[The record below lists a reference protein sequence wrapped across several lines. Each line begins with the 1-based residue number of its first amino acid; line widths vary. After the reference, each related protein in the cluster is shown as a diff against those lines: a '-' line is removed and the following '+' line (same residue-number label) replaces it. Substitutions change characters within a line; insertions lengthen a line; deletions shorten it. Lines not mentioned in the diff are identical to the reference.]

1 MKSLES
7 LVELIDKTIEET
19 ADANKRVEIEAFY
32 RLKENLKDI
41 PSILYFNPIFVPR
54 FEREIKPDILWI
66 YPRMGILIIE
76 VKAWDKEFI
85 ERLRLQ
91 DERFHSETKSF
102 ENPIREASRF
112 KEGLMNYIKS
122 KLNVKQLPLA
132 VEYAIYFPK
141 LTRKEYRELKN
152 EWFREL
158 VFEECCI
165 FKKDRNIARKLIER
179 LRKYRLKPREKD
191 VLALRRFLF
200 PGLTVSKLDLRVR
213 EKEVP
218 LMDVYQESLLYKY
231 SRGYRI
237 LRGTAG
243 SGKTVV
249 LVGKA
254 VQEKVM
260 NKSKKVLIVTFA
272 NSLASE
278 IKNSIER
285 VLETE
290 DTDNVTVDDFEV
302 TTIDSL
308 VQNLVS
314 RYVGNNKKV
323 INNKKTRKTLAD
335 YLEKNPSLIPDDA
348 KYDVILCD
356 ESQDFSKELFS
367 VIRSL
372 SKENGLI
379 IFGVDETQRI
389 YDGTDWKW
397 IDVGFDTRGRG
408 KVTILRKSYRNP
420 GKIFKLAVEFLRQDS
435 QLMKDL
441 KELDAVVVDEGI
453 ESIRKDDGEVEF
465 YETNN
470 EFEKVAE
477 IVADLIEKGTN
488 FGDIFILA
496 SLEDHVKLFYR
507 AILSRIPH
515 LKSKLHYFS
524 SHSPKRYKFV
534 PDDKIV
540 IMPYKSA
547 KGLERPI
554 VIVTGIGNLPY
565 DSSKKVTEQRR
576 DRRTLYVALT
586 RAQKK
591 LIITS
596 YKEKDNGFTKDIRSI
611 LEKISYRKEIN

>member
-1 MKSLES
+1 MESLEN
-7 LVELIDKTIEET
+7 LVELIDET
-19 ADANKRVEIEAFY
+19 VKETSDANKKVEIDAFY
-32 RLKENLKDI
+32 RLRDNLRDI

-91 DERFHSETKSF
+91 NERFHSETKSF
-102 ENPIREASRF
+102 ENPIREANRF

-122 KLNVKQLPLA
+122 KLNVKQLPLS
-132 VEYAIYFPK
+132 VEYVVYFPK

-165 FKKDRNIARKLIER
+165 FRNDRNVAEKLIER
-179 LRKYRLKPREKD
+179 LRRYHLEPKEED

-231 SRGYRI
+231 SKGYRI

-278 IKNSIER
+278 IKNNIES

-290 DTDNVTVDDFEV
+290 DIDNVTVDEFEV

-314 RYVGNNKKV
+314 RYVSNNKKV
-323 INNKKTRKTLAD
+323 INNKKTREILSD

-356 ESQDFSKELFS
+356 ESQDFSKELFF

-397 IDVGFDTRGRG
+397 IDVGFDARG
-408 KVTILRKSYRNP
+408 KVTVLRKSYRNP

-435 QLMKDL
+435 QLMKEL

-488 FGDIFILA
+488 FGDIFILT

-507 AILSRIPH
+507 AISSRVPH
-515 LKSKLHYFS
+515 LRNRLHYFS
-524 SHSPKRYKFV
+524 SHSPKKYKFV
-534 PDDKIV
+534 PNDKIV

-547 KGLERPI
+547 KGLERPV

-565 DSSKKVTEQRR
+565 DSSKRVAEKRR

-596 YKEKDNGFTKDIRSI
+596 YKEKDNGFAKDIKSI
-611 LEKISYRKEIN
+611 IEKTG